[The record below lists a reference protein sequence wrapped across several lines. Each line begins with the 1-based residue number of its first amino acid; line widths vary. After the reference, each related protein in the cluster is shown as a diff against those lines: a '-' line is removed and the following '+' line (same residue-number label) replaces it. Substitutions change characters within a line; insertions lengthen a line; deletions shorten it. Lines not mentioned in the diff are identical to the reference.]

1 MSIVTAPCVLLRTK
15 PKAVCIHLDCE
26 GLSPSEGNGKECELP
41 QADCRGHKWNL
52 ESRSQ
57 SGCPKTRGAFKRAGQ
72 SADFFQQGVRQ

>member
-15 PKAVCIHLDCE
+15 PEAVCIHLDCE

-52 ESRSQ
+52 GSRSQ
-57 SGCPKTRGAFKRAGQ
+57 DVLKTREAFKRAGQ